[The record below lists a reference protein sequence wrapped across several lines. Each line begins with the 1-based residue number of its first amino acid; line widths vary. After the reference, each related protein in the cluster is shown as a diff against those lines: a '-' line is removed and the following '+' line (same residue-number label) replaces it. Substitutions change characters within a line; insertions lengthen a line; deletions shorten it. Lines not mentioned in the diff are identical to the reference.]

1 MRRFFSQAWLN
12 FKAHQAVFNL
22 EEFLAFQTAYPL
34 LTLIFY
40 CVLAGYSFRT
50 QDLTRW
56 VIGNS
61 FLLCVNTCIFGL
73 GTAFTGERV
82 YGRLRS
88 IIVSPSN
95 KLALVL
101 QSGFFP
107 ALMAAVTVIIGF
119 FAGSLIFGVDFAG
132 IDLGLFIL
140 ISLVSMFAATG
151 FGLFLSSFGLLTP
164 NMNFV
169 LNLISYVLMI
179 FCGANFPIEQL
190 PKAVRLI
197 SQLIPLTRGIE
208 AAGMLF
214 EGMDKARLFVLL
226 LGEAGTGAVYF
237 VLAFFVIRIA
247 ERLAIRKATLE
258 MF

>member
-22 EEFLAFQTAYPL
+22 EEFLAFQAAYPL

-40 CVLAGYSFRT
+40 CVLAGYSFHT

-61 FLLCVNTCIFGL
+61 FLLCMNTCVFGL

-88 IIVSPSN
+88 IIVSPAN

-107 ALMAAVTVIIGF
+107 SLTAAFTVIVGF
-119 FAGSLIFGVDFAG
+119 IAGSLIFGVNFAG
-132 IDLGLFIL
+132 INIGLFIL
-140 ISLVSMFAATG
+140 ISAVSMFAATG
-151 FGLFLSSFGLLTP
+151 FGLFLSAFGLVTP
-164 NMNFV
+164 SMHFI
-169 LNLISYVLMI
+169 LNLVSYVLMI
-179 FCGANFPIEQL
+179 FCGADFPITQL
-190 PKAVRLI
+190 PKAVRFI
-197 SQLIPLTRGIE
+197 SDLIPLTRGIE
-208 AAGMLF
+208 AADMLF
-214 EGMDKARLFVLL
+214 AGMDRARLLILL
-226 LGEAGTGAVYF
+226 LGEAGVGAVYSI
-237 VLAFFVIRIA
+237 LAFLVIRIA
-247 ERLAIRKATLE
+247 ERIAIRKATLE